1 MTRNGS
7 RNDMT
12 YLQSLRNALHE
23 AFAKD
28 PRVHLIGEDVLDPYG
43 GAFKVTAGLQA
54 KYPDRVLTTPISEAA
69 LVGMSTGMALR
80 GLLPVV
86 EIMFGDFLLLG
97 ADQIVNHATKFASM
111 YNGKVRVPS
120 VIRTPMG
127 AGRGYGPTHSQ
138 SLEKMFLGVP
148 NLTIVSPTHAHDP
161 GALLLRAILEDPGVV
176 LFIEHKLLYPLPL
189 VEAGK
194 SVSIEQVDEPNGYPT
209 TLLKNY
215 HAGAPDV
222 TVIAYGGMSRICVP
236 VMEQLAEDEVRI
248 LAVFPASLKP
258 LPVATLRKAAQETGR
273 VVIVEEGT
281 EGFNWGS
288 EAATALYESLWRRL
302 EVPIKRVASRESI
315 LPAAKHME
323 EQVMVRA
330 DTVQAAILE
339 VMQ

>member
-1 MTRNGS
+1 
-7 RNDMT
+7 MT

-28 PRVHLIGEDVLDPYG
+28 SRVYLIGEDVLDPYG

-69 LVGMSTGMALR
+69 LIGMSTGMAMR

-86 EIMFGDFLLLG
+86 EIMFGDFLLLA
-97 ADQIVNHATKFASM
+97 ADQLVNHATKFASM
-111 YNGKVRVPS
+111 YKGKVRVAS

-138 SLEKMFLGVP
+138 SLEKMFLGTP
-148 NLTIVSPTHAHDP
+148 NLTVVSPTHAHDP
-161 GALLLRAILEDPGVV
+161 GALLLHAILDDPGVV
-176 LFIEHKLLYPLPL
+176 LFIEHKLLYPLAL
-189 VEAGK
+189 VESGK
-194 SVSIEQVDEPNGYPT
+194 LLSMKEVAEPNGYGT
-209 TLLKNY
+209 VLLKNY
-215 HAGAPDV
+215 QAGTPDV
-222 TVIAYGGMSRICVP
+222 TLIAYGGMSRICVA
-236 VMEQLAEDEVRI
+236 VMEQLAAEEVRI
-248 LAVFPASLKP
+248 LAAFPASLKP
-258 LPVATLRKAAQETGR
+258 LPMATLRKAAEETGR

-288 EAATALYESLWRRL
+288 EVAARLYESLWRKL
-302 EVPIKRVASRESI
+302 QAPIKRVASLDTV
-315 LPAAKHME
+315 LPAAKRME
-323 EQVMVRA
+323 DQVMVRA